1 MKILIISLLI
11 ALVFSRSYPLY
22 KQCDAK
28 WGSQQI
34 GTSSKTIC
42 QVGCLMSSA
51 SMALSGT
58 GHSYNP
64 GTLNNWL
71 KSNGGYASGNLFVW
85 ASINRIGLT
94 FKGFVSNGN
103 IKANLDAGN
112 VVIVNVH
119 NGQHWVL
126 AHGYSGDNILVNDP
140 GFSTTSYSLSQIV
153 NGNAGVY
160 SVNKIPDFLN
170 NWILDI
176 GDAFNGLFGIE
187 EFSPVQDPIEH
198 NDDSQLPEIISA

>member
-1 MKILIISLLI
+1 MKFVILSLLI
-11 ALVFSRSYPLY
+11 VLVFSRSYPLY

-64 GTLNNWL
+64 GTLNTWL
-71 KSNGGYASGNLFVW
+71 KANGGYASGNLFVW

-94 FKGFVSNGN
+94 FKGFIPNGN

-119 NGQHWVL
+119 NGAHWVL
-126 AHGYSGDNILVNDP
+126 AYGYSGDNILVNDP
-140 GFSTTSYSLSQIV
+140 GYSTTSYSLSQIV
-153 NGNAGVY
+153 NGNSGVY
-160 SVNKIPDFLN
+160 SVNKLPDFLN
-170 NWILDI
+170 NRII
-176 GDAFNGLFGIE
+176 SIQETFNQVFGLETHEAI
-187 EFSPVQDPIEH
+187 QDPIEH
-198 NDDSQLPEIISA
+198 ND